1 MTEAVKH
8 YQHDARRARG
18 AEVIELH
25 FVELGHSERITI
37 PNESKYVTRK
47 LAIQSKAVSVQ

>member
-1 MTEAVKH
+1 MTEPVKH

-25 FVELGHSERITI
+25 FVELGHSELITI
-37 PNESKYVTRK
+37 PNESKYVTGK

>member
-25 FVELGHSERITI
+25 FVELGHSELITI
-37 PNESKYVTRK
+37 PNESKYVTGK

>member
-18 AEVIELH
+18 AEVVELH
-25 FVELGHSERITI
+25 FVELGHSELITI
-37 PNESKYVTRK
+37 PNESKYVTGK
-47 LAIQSKAVSVQ
+47 LAIQSKAVSIQ